1 MRLSPGIYVVDA
13 TLPPAALARQHALA
27 IAESIWPGAVLADRS
42 GFAGPVPVDGW
53 MFLCHPDPPRAS
65 DLALPGITISPRV
78 GPGYCPGD
86 IALPGGLY
94 QAGTA
99 RSLVENVSR
108 PGRPPAGRPA
118 RQAGTQSVEDRI
130 DELARTGGAGRIRNV
145 LAELDVIAAHFD
157 ARAVEHVRRRLAAVL
172 GTASRDAPQS
182 ARLRARLAGQ
192 PYDDHRMQLLHGL
205 ITTLE
210 RTAPRPLPALGPAG
224 RWQWLPFFEAY
235 FSNFIE
241 GTEFGVDEARR
252 IAVEGIIPAARP
264 ADANDIS
271 ATYQLTSQPPYQ
283 ARTPASAGELLDT
296 LHDWHALLMAARPDK
311 RPGLFKNE
319 PNYAGGYQFVHPD
332 LLEGTLR
339 RGFDALDPLTDP
351 FHRAVAMMFLLT
363 ECHPFDDG
371 NGRISRLLSN
381 AELSSTG
388 QVRIVIPTVY
398 RNNYLAA
405 LTGMSNQAGTGE
417 SLIAVLQFAQRWTA
431 AINWSTFETA
441 NDDLTASNAYLDSGI
456 ADNTGQR
463 LQLPG

>member
-1 MRLSPGIYVVDA
+1 
-13 TLPPAALARQHALA
+13 
-27 IAESIWPGAVLADRS
+27 
-42 GFAGPVPVDGW
+42 
-53 MFLCHPDPPRAS
+53 
-65 DLALPGITISPRV
+65 
-78 GPGYCPGD
+78 
-86 IALPGGLY
+86 
-94 QAGTA
+94 
-99 RSLVENVSR
+99 
-108 PGRPPAGRPA
+108 
-118 RQAGTQSVEDRI
+118 
-130 DELARTGGAGRIRNV
+130 
-145 LAELDVIAAHFD
+145 
-157 ARAVEHVRRRLAAVL
+157 
-172 GTASRDAPQS
+172 
-182 ARLRARLAGQ
+182 
-192 PYDDHRMQLLHGL
+192 MQLLHGL

-224 RWQWLPFFEAY
+224 RWRWLPFFEAY

-311 RPGLFKNE
+311 RPGLFRNE

-371 NGRISRLLSN
+371 NGRISGSCPTPNSAPPVRSG
-381 AELSSTG
+381 SSSPPCTATTTWPPSHG
-388 QVRIVIPTVY
+388 
-398 RNNYLAA
+398 L
-405 LTGMSNQAGTGE
+405 SNQAGTGE

-431 AINWSTFETA
+431 AINWPTFETA